1 MTYGFQRFV
10 GFDGA
15 VLLSEEELIVP
26 RPLSGPRVSIV
37 GVGGA
42 GNNILNQAID
52 AGASPSNCVAV
63 NTDRSQ
69 LSRSPANNK
78 VLLDGRSVPDQ
89 SAGIPILD
97 YRRARQLTATRVKP
111 FTEGSD
117 CTILLAGLGGETA
130 TEAAPAIA
138 QYARTSVRPVISVV
152 AIPFIHERERRFI
165 ALRGLKH
172 MVDSCDSTIVI
183 DNALNGHVTSSDS
196 LQADEK
202 ATQAVQVLTDIV
214 SGLDQRLMPEALR
227 IMSLGPISCICSADL
242 TPGETIQGAVIR
254 ALGSPSAS
262 LPITKTAGAILLHR
276 GPSSLGDGEAQQAY
290 EAIASL
296 VGNDIAFLHASIRS
310 KSRSAS
316 LLLTGFDYGTAVR
329 TFVSFIEDLYDVEYG
344 ETEERLISGLNVPLF
359 QMELP

>member
-1 MTYGFQRFV
+1 MRNLLRVEWALT
-10 GFDGA
+10 
-15 VLLSEEELIVP
+15 LSEEELISP
-26 RPLSGPRVSIV
+26 RGLSGPRVSIV

-42 GNNILNQAID
+42 GNHLLNQAID

-69 LSRSPANNK
+69 LSKSPADNK
-78 VLLDGRSVPDQ
+78 VLLDGRSGSDQ
-89 SAGIPILD
+89 SSDLPTID
-97 YRRARQLTATRVKP
+97 YRRARQLTAHRVKP
-111 FTEGSD
+111 FIEGSD

-138 QYARTSVRPVISVV
+138 QYTRTSVRPVISVV

-172 MVDSCDSTIVI
+172 LVDSCDSTIVI
-183 DNALNGHVTSSDS
+183 DNALNNHITSSDS

-214 SGLDQRLMPEALR
+214 SGLDPRLMPEALR
-227 IMSLGPISCICSADL
+227 IMSLGPIACICSATL
-242 TPGETIQGAVIR
+242 LPGETVQGAVIR
-254 ALGSPSAS
+254 ALGAPSAN
-262 LPITKTAGAILLHR
+262 LPITKTTGAILLHR

-290 EAIASL
+290 EALASL

-310 KSRSAS
+310 QSRSTY
-316 LLLTGFDYGTAVR
+316 LLLTGFDYRTAVR
-329 TFVSFIEDLYDVEYG
+329 TFVNFIEDLYDVEYG
-344 ETEERLISGLNVPLF
+344 ERGVESILGFNIPLF